1 MDPLLLLSGLVR
13 TGHYASVLLLFG
25 SLVFAR
31 TVARPAVAAAARATA
46 EGGRLR
52 GFLAH
57 VVAAALGATVLTAL
71 LWLWL
76 LAASMSGRPLGAALD
91 PGILALVL
99 SATKFGHVWLMR
111 MALAACLVPT
121 VAILW
126 RRGGMLEAS
135 SPATLALA
143 LAALLLAAAG
153 WAGHAGDESGA
164 DGDIHLGADMLHLLA
179 AGAWIG
185 ALPGLVFLLTRA
197 SDEAARGWF
206 RIAQA
211 ATPRFS
217 ALGLVSVATLLASG
231 LVNSWFL
238 VGSIPALVGTV
249 YGRILLGKLALLLV
263 MVAFAAFN
271 RWHLM
276 KHLTAEAV
284 PRRAKEAALHALRR
298 NAFIE
303 TLIGI
308 AILALVGTLV
318 GTVPAAHQQPDWPFP
333 YRLAAS
339 AFGLSSRG
347 EAILVLAALLALA
360 GAAGVLI
367 GLISRIWWRTAAGFL
382 VLVAA
387 LAMALPDF
395 LVAAYPTSYYRSPVP
410 YDAGAIARGLA
421 VYQGNCAACHG
432 PYGYGDGPVADT
444 GSVKPSDLTD
454 AHLFHAGVGTLFW
467 WIGSGSADGAMPP
480 FAQSLGERERWDVI
494 AFLRAQADAEAANG
508 MTAEVEPFRPV
519 QAPDF
524 TFQLPGRE
532 QQTLASARGKALVLT
547 VLYTL
552 PESAPRLAALA
563 AAAPAFAREGVEI
576 VALPIEEALPSRAA
590 AASFSALLA
599 EPNPDAVAAYSLFR
613 RVPGPEGVLPLPAHM
628 EFLIDRAGYLRA
640 RWIPGRETGWG
651 SVAALA
657 REIAALDRE
666 PERPPPAA
674 EHAH

>member
-1 MDPLLLLSGLVR
+1 
-13 TGHYASVLLLFG
+13 
-25 SLVFAR
+25 
-31 TVARPAVAAAARATA
+31 
-46 EGGRLR
+46 
-52 GFLAH
+52 
-57 VVAAALGATVLTAL
+57 LGATVLTAL

-91 PGILALVL
+91 PHILALVL
-99 SATKFGHVWLMR
+99 SATKFGSVWLMR

-121 VAILW
+121 VVILW

-135 SPATLALA
+135 WPATLALA
-143 LAALLLAAAG
+143 LAALLLATTG
-153 WAGHAGDESGA
+153 WAGHAGDESGI

-217 ALGLVSVATLLASG
+217 TLGLVSVATLLASG

-276 KHLTAEAV
+276 KHLTADAV

-298 NAFIE
+298 NALIE
-303 TLIGI
+303 TILGI
-308 AILALVGTLV
+308 AVVTLVGTLV
-318 GTVPAAHQQPDWPFP
+318 GTTPAAHQQPEWPFP
-333 YRLAAS
+333 YRLATAGPALS
-339 AFGLSSRG
+339 FHDETILIVAAF
-347 EAILVLAALLALA
+347 LALA
-360 GAAGVLI
+360 GLAGVFL
-367 GLISRIWWRTAAGFL
+367 GLVSRIWWRSAGGMLVLAAG
-382 VLVAA
+382 
-387 LAMALPDF
+387 LAIALPNF

-421 VYQGNCAACHG
+421 LYQGNCAVCHG
-432 PYGYGDGPVADT
+432 PHGYGDGPAAATLAVRPADLS
-444 GSVKPSDLTD
+444 GG
-454 AHLFHAGVGTLFW
+454 HLLHHGLGTLFW
-467 WIGSGSADGAMPP
+467 WISSGSPDGAMPP
-480 FAQSLGERERWDVI
+480 FAQSLGESERWDVI

-532 QQTLASARGKALVLT
+532 QQALASERGKAIVLM

-552 PESAPRLAALA
+552 PESAPRLTALA

-576 VALPIEEALPSRAA
+576 VALPIEEALPSQAA
-590 AASFSALLA
+590 AASFFVILA
-599 EPNPDAVAAYSLFR
+599 EPDPDAVAAYSLFR
-613 RVPGPEGVLPLPAHM
+613 RVSGPEGVLPLPAHM
-628 EFLIDRAGYLRA
+628 EFLIDRAGYLRG
-640 RWIPGRETGWG
+640 RWIPGQETGWG
-651 SVAALA
+651 SLAALA

-666 PERPPPAA
+666 PKRPPPTA
-674 EHAH
+674 EHTH